1 MTKLWKFCQ
10 VSAEKGQTILE
21 GRKSLESFSYDFLEK
36 KNDLPLF
43 HEMPEKSCQPDVW
56 SERFER
62 NWVSKTWNQKYEISG
77 QDNDDEDDDE
87 DNNEDDDKDDNSQ

>member
-1 MTKLWKFCQ
+1 MLQKNFEFFSKFL
-10 VSAEKGQTILE
+10 VRFS
-21 GRKSLESFSYDFLEK
+21 RKS
-36 KNDLPLF
+36 DLPLF

-56 SERFER
+56 SECFER